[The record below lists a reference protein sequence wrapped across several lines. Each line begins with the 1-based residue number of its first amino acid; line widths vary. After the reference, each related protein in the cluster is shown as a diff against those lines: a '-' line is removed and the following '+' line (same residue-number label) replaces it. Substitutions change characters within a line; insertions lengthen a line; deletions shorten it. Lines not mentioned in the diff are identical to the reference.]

1 MTATPLPLPGMPEPT
16 APSEYDTWAE
26 QVRPAYA
33 AVAATGRR
41 FVCWQIARDHV
52 LPEPP
57 DRRRDWARLM
67 GELHR
72 DGVIDTDGFGYA
84 RDHSAVL
91 AWRGTRAAVKGR
103 AA

>member
-1 MTATPLPLPGMPEPT
+1 MTTQPTPLPGMPEP
-16 APSEYDTWAE
+16 PQPDYDAWADT
-26 QVRPAYA
+26 VRPTYVT
-33 AVAATGRR
+33 VAATGHL
-41 FVCWQIARDHV
+41 FVCWEIARDYE

-57 DRRRDWARLM
+57 DRKRDWARLM

-72 DGVIDTDGFGYA
+72 DGLIHPDGFGFA

-91 AWRGTRAAVKGR
+91 AWRGTRAATQGR